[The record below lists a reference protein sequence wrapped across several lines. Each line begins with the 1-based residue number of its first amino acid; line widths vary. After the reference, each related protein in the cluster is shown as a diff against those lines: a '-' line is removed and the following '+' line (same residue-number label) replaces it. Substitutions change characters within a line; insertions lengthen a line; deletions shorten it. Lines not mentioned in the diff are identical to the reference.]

1 MSMTNY
7 MALLAMN
14 QPWNIILY
22 MVLPVGLAET
32 LVATEFFTLY
42 YGNGTDGGCWKKLN
56 KYIGI
61 VLGFYFLAVDIYLLS
76 SVVPHLKWH
85 GPIDVIAV
93 VAYLLGV
100 FPLLAISLLELGAF
114 GKVKD
119 PVKLHFLLLI
129 AFLIISHIAMIFG
142 MLDPNLVS
150 GHAHQMPVHHGHAHG

>member
-14 QPWNIILY
+14 QPWNILLY
-22 MVLPVGLAET
+22 MVLPVGLAEA

-42 YGNGTDGGCWKKLN
+42 YSQQAEGSCWKKIN

-76 SVVPHLKWH
+76 SVIPHLQWH

-100 FPLLAISLLELGAF
+100 FPLLGISLFELGVF
-114 GKVKD
+114 GQVKN
-119 PVKLHFLLLI
+119 PVKVHFLLLI
-129 AFLIISHIAMIFG
+129 AFLVVSHIAMIFG
-142 MLDPNLVS
+142 MLDPNLIGS
-150 GHAHQMPVHHGHAHG
+150 QTQAMPMHHGHTHG